1 MRQRIITGLLAIV
14 AAAVILY
21 VRTWLA
27 FFSVTALMLGGQWEE
42 FTAFERAGHRPV
54 RWPAMLLAVLIVPG
68 FHFLGIP
75 VIAPL
80 LATGTLL
87 ALLVI
92 CMRKEPEWIDAAVSL
107 YPIYTIFFPLALLLL
122 LVRSDFQPYGLQLII
137 LVLIIAYFGDTAAY
151 FVGSFLGRHKLCA
164 AVSPKKT
171 VEGAV
176 AGLVASVG
184 GAMLF
189 VFCIG
194 RFSHYD
200 SEISLLG
207 AAALGL
213 LGGVAGQVGDLT
225 ASLVKRHCG
234 VKDFGAFFPGHGGVM
249 DRIDSLLFSLMVVCS
264 YVLLVAE
271 RTV

>member
-1 MRQRIITGLLAIV
+1 MRMRQRILTGLLII
-14 AAAVILY
+14 AAVALILY

-27 FFSVTALMLGGQWEE
+27 FAAVTALMLGGMWEE
-42 FTAFERAGHRPV
+42 FEAFKRAGHSPV
-54 RWPAMLLAVLIVPG
+54 RWPALMLAVLIVPG

-80 LATGTLL
+80 LVTGTML
-87 ALLVI
+87 AMLTI
-92 CMRKEPEWIDAAVSL
+92 CMRKEPEWLDAGISV

-122 LVRSDFQPYGLQLII
+122 LFRSDFQPYGVQLII
-137 LVLIIAYFGDTAAY
+137 LVLIIAYLGDTAAY
-151 FVGSFLGRHKLCA
+151 FAGSFFGKRKLCP

-176 AGLVASVG
+176 AGLAASVG
-184 GAMLF
+184 GAVAF
-189 VFCIG
+189 VLVVGHGDAEFTW
-194 RFSHYD
+194 
-200 SEISLLG
+200 L
-207 AAALGL
+207 AAAVLGL

-234 VKDFGAFFPGHGGVM
+234 VKDFGSIFPGHGGVM
-249 DRIDSLLFSLMVVCS
+249 DRIDSMLFALMVVCS
-264 YVLLVAE
+264 YVLLVVE

>member
-1 MRQRIITGLLAIV
+1 MRVRQRVVTGLLII
-14 AAAVILY
+14 AAVAVILY

-27 FFSVTALMLGGQWEE
+27 FIAVTALMLGGMWEE
-42 FTAFERAGHRPV
+42 FEAFQRAGYNPV
-54 RWPAMLLAVLIVPG
+54 RWPALLLAVLIVPG

-80 LATGTLL
+80 LVTGTML
-87 ALLVI
+87 AMLVT
-92 CMRKEPEWIDAAVSL
+92 CMRKEPEWMDSAISL

-122 LVRSDFQPYGLQLII
+122 LFRSDFQPYGVQLII
-137 LVLIIAYFGDTAAY
+137 LVLIISYLGDTAAY
-151 FVGSFLGRHKLCA
+151 FVGSFFGKRKLCP

-184 GAMLF
+184 GAVVF
-189 VFCIG
+189 VFLIG
-194 RFSHYD
+194 RGDAEFSWP
-200 SEISLLG
+200 
-207 AAALGL
+207 AAAVLGL
-213 LGGVAGQVGDLT
+213 LGGMAGQIGDLT

-234 VKDFGAFFPGHGGVM
+234 VKDFGSIFPGHGGIM
-249 DRIDSLLFSLMVVCS
+249 DRIDSMLFALMVVCS
-264 YVLLVAE
+264 YVLLVVE